1 VRWVRWL
8 RAGCPSAS
16 GSGFLKAILPAKIP
30 APKMRTARRGG
41 GESFNELLRWDI
53 DTGWSG
59 VRLGHTTFV
68 VLNALKELCFFRFG
82 EIVLRDHFSGA
93 LEVDL

>member
-1 VRWVRWL
+1 MSVRL
-8 RAGCPSAS
+8 RFRIFEGYFTGKNS
-16 GSGFLKAILPAKIP
+16 GSEDENGEE
-30 APKMRTARRGG
+30 GG
-41 GESFNELLRWDI
+41 GESFHELLRWDI